1 MQKFGREKALM
12 SVHTEGVGLFFV
24 LVGWFVVLGFF
35 LFCFVLFCFVFFH
48 SNFCYTTV

>member
-24 LVGWFVVLGFF
+24 LIGWFVVLGFF
-35 LFCFVLFCFVFFH
+35 LFCFVLFFFPATSVIQLFEH
-48 SNFCYTTV
+48 